1 MKQINIENVTNGMV
15 LARPIYDDKN
25 RMLMQQG
32 SRLSDTVLNKLKEI
46 GFLNICVETKE
57 TEGIVFNDLISAD
70 IKNKAVSAIRDL
82 DIMSILECAKEIV
95 HCILYNNSY
104 DLIDMRTKKNYEY
117 EHAVSVAQIAV
128 IIGKSATDENGRKLN
143 RENLIEL
150 ATAALLHDIGKS
162 CSDKKV
168 LEQLGLS
175 NDKIQYT
182 EELAPVFSYNL
193 LKENS
198 LITSKS
204 RAAILFHK
212 TDENGNN
219 CPLKNIDKSKIH
231 IFAKILH
238 ITDDYDTLINSK
250 KKNGEKITSTEVI
263 EYMKSN
269 CDKKYNCDLVEI
281 LINNVPIYPKGTSLE
296 LSDGNIA
303 IVYDNTIGQML
314 RPKVILENGN
324 KIDLYEHQNIKIVGE
339 KNEYEEIS
347 VKIK

>member
-1 MKQINIENVTNGMV
+1 MKLINIENAMNGMV

-32 SRLSDTVLNKLKEI
+32 SRISATVLNKLKEM
-46 GFLNICVETKE
+46 GFFNICVETKE
-57 TEGIVFNDLISAD
+57 TEGIFFNDIISND
-70 IKNKAVSAIRDL
+70 IKNKAITSIRDL
-82 DIMSILECAKEIV
+82 DIMSVLDCSKEIV
-95 HCILYNNSY
+95 KGILYNNSY

-117 EHAVSVAQIAV
+117 EHALSVAQIAV
-128 IIGKSATDENGRKLN
+128 IIGKVATDENGHKLN
-143 RENLIEL
+143 HENLVEL
-150 ATAALLHDIGKS
+150 ATAALLHDIGKR
-162 CSDKKV
+162 CSDRRV

-175 NDKIQYT
+175 NDKIEYT

-193 LKENS
+193 LKESS

-238 ITDDYDTLINSK
+238 VVDDYDTLINSK
-250 KKNGEKITSTEVI
+250 RKNGEKITSTEVI
-263 EYMKSN
+263 EYMRLN
-269 CDKKYNCDLVEI
+269 CDKKYNCDLVKA
-281 LINNVPIYPKGTSLE
+281 LINNIPIYQKGTSLE
-296 LSDGNIA
+296 LSNGNTA
-303 IVYDNTIGQML
+303 VVYDNTIGQMF
-314 RPKVILENGN
+314 RPKVILENGT
-324 KIDLYEHQNIKIVGE
+324 KIDLQEHQNIKIIGE

-347 VKIK
+347 TKVK